1 MVMQDGGHKAEP
13 RSSYI
18 EGARDVAVLEA
29 MLESSGKQGA
39 PVQVKRF
46 QQIWNIKQKD
56 FLQTWFVHWIN
67 IDFGDSKSVKQSFL
81 QTPSSYHWKYKMQQ
95 WYT

>member
-13 RSSYI
+13 RSSYM

-39 PVQVKRF
+39 MVQVKRF

-56 FLQTWFVHWIN
+56 CFFKRDLCT
-67 IDFGDSKSVKQSFL
+67 G
-81 QTPSSYHWKYKMQQ
+81 T
-95 WYT
+95 T